1 MAGALA
7 APRLLLSHPRLP
19 RRLSIDVCAVVVEEV
34 ALNFGLARLVQ
45 KSEFICPEI
54 RVIAFHVGVAP
65 DVARPRWGQRQ
76 QIGSKC
82 TFVGG
87 AIGPK
92 GPPRLPI
99 RPQTFIVRNGVLND

>member
-1 MAGALA
+1 LPFA
-7 APRLLLSHPRLP
+7 HPCLP
-19 RRLSIDVCAVVVEEV
+19 FGVGVHVRAVFVEEV
-34 ALNFGLARLVQ
+34 ALNSAWTGWFRKANSSVQ
-45 KSEFICPEI
+45 KI

-65 DVARPRWGQRQ
+65 DVARPRCGQRQ
-76 QIGSKC
+76 QIGSKR

-99 RPQTFIVRNGVLND
+99 RPQTFVVRNGVLND